1 MASATLPLKNMTT
14 NRGNEKVLGIKEIK
28 YTVIN
33 DENGQ
38 QFKTQFLKKYDV
50 INVEEDENAIVI
62 TVGEIFDTNDF
73 MWV

>member
-1 MASATLPLKNMTT
+1 M
-14 NRGNEKVLGIKEIK
+14 LGIKEIK